1 MDSSLEF
8 SGVGNPIDIPACP
21 PSVLSIAKLS
31 FALWLLRGVSTSP
44 LKAVESS
51 VIGSSSS
58 CRLPLIRPVTVRL
71 LSVFNEDEEEVPL
84 VRWRDSLIRAW
95 IAWAAGRFI

>member
-21 PSVLSIAKLS
+21 PSVLSTAKLS

-51 VIGSSSS
+51 VIGSNSP

-71 LSVFNEDEEEVPL
+71 LSVFNEDEEVPL
-84 VRWRDSLIRAW
+84 VRLRDSLIRAW
-95 IAWAAGRFI
+95 IAWAAGRFM